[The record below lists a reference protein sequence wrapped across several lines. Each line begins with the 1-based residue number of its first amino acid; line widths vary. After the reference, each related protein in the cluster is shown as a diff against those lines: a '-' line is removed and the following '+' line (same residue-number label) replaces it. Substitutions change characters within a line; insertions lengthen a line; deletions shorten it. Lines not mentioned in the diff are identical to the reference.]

1 MQTPHPTQ
9 DYDAIVI
16 GSGIGGMA
24 AAGLLA
30 GVAHKRVLVLE
41 KHTEPGGQTHVFR
54 RDGASWD
61 VGVHYVGAVEP
72 GSQAR
77 AYFDYLSGG
86 TLRWNR
92 MPESFDRYIYPKLQF
107 ATPADPAQYA
117 QMLIAA
123 FPDEARAIRQY
134 FRDIRKSAR
143 WTVLGFVR
151 AMVPRFIAPLLGL
164 LQELTNKL
172 PTQTTKAYLDAH
184 FRSPQLRA
192 LLVSL
197 WGDYGLPPSR
207 SAFAIHALI
216 TQHYFH
222 GGWFPDGGSSHI
234 ARSFEGG
241 IEARGGSIRVAQEVV
256 DIVVENGRAVG
267 VRVIDRRGPQPTE
280 RCYRAPIVISNVGA
294 RPTFEKLLSTSGA
307 VGAATAALRA
317 EINQMGVGLSTVTL
331 YLRLQADARTLGVQ
345 GENFW
350 INTGLDHDNVGEHSA
365 DVLAGQPHCV
375 FVSFPSIK
383 AGDGRFHTVE
393 ITSLVDPQAYQTWR
407 AQPRGNRGADYSALK
422 ERIGNG
428 LLALAET
435 AIPGLTALVL
445 YRELSTPLTMEHYT
459 SHPWGAFY
467 GLPATPERYRAKL
480 LGPCT
485 PIRGLFLSGQD
496 VGSVGIVGAMMGGV
510 GAACQAL
517 GAQGFLMVQAA
528 LRRGHPAPVVTA
540 GLPEEKR
547 HAVLVTKTR
556 RTPTIWDVT
565 FQIDG
570 ALTDYAP
577 GQFARLHV
585 GQGEWRDY
593 SIAGLEGGE
602 VRFLISTRTGG
613 DGSHFI
619 ENASVGTRT
628 EIELPLGE
636 YTLVESPRSKVFI
649 ATGTGLSPFLPMFR
663 TLLQQDRL
671 GDAKLLFGCKT
682 VLEDITTDVA
692 PLPRQVLRC
701 VSREPAPEGG
711 LQGRVTDALAQ
722 LEFDPAHTDF
732 YICGSSAMVADSK
745 AVLERRGALHVHIE
759 SY

>member
-1 MQTPHPTQ
+1 MQ

-16 GSGIGGMA
+16 GSGIGGMT

-61 VGVHYVGAVEP
+61 VGVHYVGDVEP

-86 TLRWNR
+86 ALGWNR
-92 MPESFDRYIYPKLQF
+92 MPESFDRYIYPGLQF
-107 ATPADPAQYA
+107 STPADPALYA
-117 QMLIAA
+117 QRLIDA
-123 FPDEARAIRQY
+123 FPDEAPAIRQY
-134 FRDIRKSAR
+134 FRDIRKTMR

-151 AMVPRFIAPLLGL
+151 AMVPHFVAPLLRL
-164 LQELTNKL
+164 LQKLTDGL

-216 TQHYFH
+216 THHYFQ
-222 GGWFPDGGSSHI
+222 GALFPDGGSGHI
-234 ARSFEGG
+234 ARSFERG

-256 DIVVENGRAVG
+256 DIVVENGCAVG
-267 VRVIDRRGPQPTE
+267 VRVIDRRGPQPVE
-280 RCYRAPIVISNVGA
+280 RSYRAPLIISNVGA
-294 RPTFEKLLSTSGA
+294 RPTFEKLLPTSGA

-317 EINQMGVGLSTVTL
+317 EIDQMGIGLSTVTL
-331 YLRLQADARTLGVQ
+331 YLRLSADARTLGVQ

-350 INTGLDHDNVGEHSA
+350 INTGLDHDDVKGHSA
-365 DVLAGQPHCV
+365 GVLAGQPHGV

-383 AGDGRFHTVE
+383 AGDAHFHTVE

-407 AQPRGNRGADYSALK
+407 SQPRGNRGADYSALK
-422 ERIGNG
+422 ERIGDG

-435 AIPGLTALVL
+435 AIAGLTALVS

-459 SHPWGAFY
+459 SHPSGAFY
-467 GLPATPERYRAKL
+467 GLPATPARYRANL
-480 LGPCT
+480 LGPRT
-485 PIRGLFLSGQD
+485 PIKGLFLSGQD
-496 VGSVGIVGAMMGGV
+496 VGSLGIVGAMMGGV

-517 GAQGFLMVQAA
+517 GAKGFPMIQVALKRGYKAPAA
-528 LRRGHPAPVVTA
+528 TA
-540 GLPEEKR
+540 KLPEEKR
-547 HAVLVTKTR
+547 HAVLAAKTQL
-556 RTPTIWDVT
+556 TPTIWDIT

-593 SIAGLEGGE
+593 SIAGVDGE
-602 VRFLISTRTGG
+602 AVRFLISTRTGG

-619 ENASVGTRT
+619 ESASVGTRT

-636 YTLVESPRSKVFI
+636 YTLVESPRNKVFV
-649 ATGTGLSPFLPMFR
+649 ATGTGLTPFLPMFR
-663 TLLQQDRL
+663 TLAQQDRL
-671 GDAKLLFGCKT
+671 SEAALIFGCKT
-682 VLEDITTDVA
+682 VAEDITTAMA
-692 PLPRQVLRC
+692 PLPAHVTRC
-701 VSREPAPEGG
+701 VSREPAPAGG
-711 LQGRVTDALAQ
+711 VQGRVTDALAQ
-722 LEFDPAHTDF
+722 LEFDPANTDF
-732 YICGSSAMVADSK
+732 YVCGSSAMVADCK
-745 AVLERRGALHVHIE
+745 ALLERRGALHVFIE